1 MNKEN
6 QVSMTYT
13 NKENI
18 TQKMN
23 DPQFKDFR
31 WIVQRSFKQN
41 QNKLNVPLRVGTT
54 AYDLAK

>member
-1 MNKEN
+1 
-6 QVSMTYT
+6 MTYT

-18 TQKMN
+18 TQKIN

-41 QNKLNVPLRVGTT
+41 QNKLNVPLQVGTT